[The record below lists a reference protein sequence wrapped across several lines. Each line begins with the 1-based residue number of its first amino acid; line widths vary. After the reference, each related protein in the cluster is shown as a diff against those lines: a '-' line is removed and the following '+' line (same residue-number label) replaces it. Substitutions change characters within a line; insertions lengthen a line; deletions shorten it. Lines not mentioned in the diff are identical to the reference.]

1 MNCRHCTSPLTN
13 VFLDLGFAP
22 PSNAYLDQSGLKKP
36 EKHYPLKLYTCTT
49 CWLVQT
55 EDYAEAEELFNA
67 DYAYFSST
75 SKSWLEHASKY
86 ASRVTRSLSLN
97 STSLVIEVA
106 SNDGYLL
113 KNFVE
118 QGIPCIGIEPT
129 AGTAAAAEALNIPVI
144 RKFFCVELAKQLKS
158 QGKTADLVVG
168 NNVLAHVPNI
178 NDFVT
183 ALSIVLKQNGVITL
197 EFPHLMNLLEYNQFD
212 TIYHEHFSYLSL
224 STVRRILKSARLDV
238 YDVEQLPTHGGSLRV
253 YACHQSESRPN
264 SAAVEQVLKEEAKRG
279 MLELSGYQ
287 KIQKSTN
294 SIKNNIVEF
303 LIKKHREG
311 KKIVGYGAAAKG
323 CTMINYAGIKAD
335 LLPLVCDNATS
346 KQGKYLPGSHIP
358 ITTPEVIGQLKPD
371 YIWIL
376 PWNIKSEV
384 MSQLSYVRE
393 WGGQFVVAVPQLETI
408 P

>member
-1 MNCRHCTSPLTN
+1 
-13 VFLDLGFAP
+13 
-22 PSNAYLDQSGLKKP
+22 
-36 EKHYPLKLYTCTT
+36 
-49 CWLVQT
+49 
-55 EDYAEAEELFNA
+55 
-67 DYAYFSST
+67 
-75 SKSWLEHASKY
+75 
-86 ASRVTRSLSLN
+86 
-97 STSLVIEVA
+97 
-106 SNDGYLL
+106 
-113 KNFVE
+113 
-118 QGIPCIGIEPT
+118 
-129 AGTAAAAEALNIPVI
+129 
-144 RKFFCVELAKQLKS
+144 
-158 QGKTADLVVG
+158 
-168 NNVLAHVPNI
+168 
-178 NDFVT
+178 
-183 ALSIVLKQNGVITL
+183 
-197 EFPHLMNLLEYNQFD
+197 MNLLEYNQFD